1 MNFLFLQHKP
11 SKELTSDK
19 VKMIN
24 LVTENSKK
32 EIKMQTEIIQMEKTA
47 EGFKNE
53 TTRQL
58 TQNVIACLKN
68 LEACM

>member
-1 MNFLFLQHKP
+1 MQNG
-11 SKELTSDK
+11 
-19 VKMIN
+19 
-24 LVTENSKK
+24 
-32 EIKMQTEIIQMEKTA
+32 EIAEMEKMA

-58 TQNVIACLKN
+58 TQNVLDCLRN